1 MEGGNFAK
9 VHAMLATRD
18 AASAVLT
25 IVNETSRAKRKEGST
40 RPAASAMYISSKPK
54 HSYSRAFQDVG

>member
-9 VHAMLATRD
+9 VHATLATRD